1 MLDPITCYVMS
12 PLTKIAA
19 PGLVIPL
26 NYIILSAIV
35 TFIIQCFLIYCSV
48 PYTCTVHS
56 VFFVN
61 VIHIFGYLSFLKD
74 NADSH
79 QFKEINSCWKGLD

>member
-19 PGLVIPL
+19 PSLVIPL
-26 NYIILSAIV
+26 DYIILSAIV

-48 PYTCTVHS
+48 PYTGTVDS
-56 VFFVN
+56 VFCSKCDTYLWIFVLPE
-61 VIHIFGYLSFLKD
+61 G
-74 NADSH
+74 
-79 QFKEINSCWKGLD
+79 